1 MRMKKPSYVS
11 HLNSEVYMDLD
22 DQVHFKSTEEKG
34 ASPSIWTNE
43 VIPED
48 EEKAFP
54 PIAEDAITDVS
65 RRHEYY
71 SRR

>member
-1 MRMKKPSYVS
+1 
-11 HLNSEVYMDLD
+11 MDLD